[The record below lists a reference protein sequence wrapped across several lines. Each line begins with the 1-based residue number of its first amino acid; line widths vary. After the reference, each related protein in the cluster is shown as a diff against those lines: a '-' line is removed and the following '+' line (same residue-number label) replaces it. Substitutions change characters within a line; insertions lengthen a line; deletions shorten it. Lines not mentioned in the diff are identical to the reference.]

1 MPITEII
8 VCLLVPG
15 SDICGANNSAGAAL
29 RDTVD
34 GLRKHTGCQQFT
46 AGMQLEHADMLE
58 ALISRPLIS
67 VLSLAEC
74 TLADTSTI
82 AVAWESLQK
91 HYDFRRTPDYEP
103 VVASIGKIRGSPYT
117 PYHVDFRPFTAFMRA
132 TEAPVTEVATFYFDG
147 SAPTAVLDRF
157 TRFREVLSKQQVSG
171 VLGAAAGLTHEE
183 LDSEGVRG
191 TAAVLVIGWESVDAH
206 LAFQKTQLF
215 KDSVHLLPVAEA
227 KRIDMV
233 RLHDMIWV

>member
-8 VCLLVPG
+8 VCPLVPG
-15 SDICGANNSAGAAL
+15 SDIYGANNFAGAAL

-34 GLRKHTGCQQFT
+34 GLHKHTGCQQFT
-46 AGMQLEHADMLE
+46 AGMQLEHADILE
-58 ALISRPLIS
+58 ALI
-67 VLSLAEC
+67 
-74 TLADTSTI
+74 T
-82 AVAWESLQK
+82 WESLQK
-91 HYDFRRTPDYEP
+91 HCDFRRTPDYGSI
-103 VVASIGKIRGSPYT
+103 VASISKIRAGPCT
-117 PYHVDFRPFTAFMRA
+117 PYHVDFRPFTAFVRA

-147 SAPTAVLDRF
+147 PAPFAVLDRF

-183 LDSEGVRG
+183 LDSEGARG

-227 KRIDMV
+227 KTIDMV
-233 RLHDMIWV
+233 RLDETTWV